1 MRKYDT
7 VIFDLDGTL
16 LDTLEDLTDSVNYA
30 MGLYGYPPRTITQM
44 RDFVGNGIA
53 RMMELSIPGGAQD
66 PNFEKCLEH
75 FRSHY
80 ASNMRNKTKPYDGI
94 MELLRNLSEKGFKA
108 AVVSNKFDAA
118 VKALCGDYFG
128 SYVSAAIGES
138 EQVSKK
144 PAPDA
149 VYEALKALKSSPDS
163 AIYVGD
169 SEVDARTAK
178 NARLPFVGVT
188 WGFRGR
194 DVLEKEG
201 ARFIIDHPA
210 GLQGILEDGT

>member
-30 MGLYGYPPRTITQM
+30 IRLYGYPSRTITEM

-53 RMMELSIPGGAQD
+53 RMLELSIPGGTQN
-66 PNFEKCLEH
+66 PNFEKCVEH
-75 FRSHY
+75 FRRHY
-80 ASNMRNKTKPYDGI
+80 ASNMQSKTKPYDGI
-94 MELLRNLSEKGFKA
+94 LALLRELAGKEYKM
-108 AVVSNKFDAA
+108 AVVSNKPDPA
-118 VKALCGDYFG
+118 VKALCRYYFG
-128 SYVSAAIGES
+128 DLIGAAVGES
-138 EQVSKK
+138 ERISKK

-149 VYEALKALKSSPDS
+149 VLEVLKALESSPDS

-178 NARLPFVGVT
+178 NTRLPFVGVT

-201 ARFIIDHPA
+201 ARYMIDHPA
-210 GLQGILEDGT
+210 ELPGILEDHA